1 MAHYVPA
8 AGPKAV
14 KLHSGRAR
22 FSGTSA
28 VVAGVLMKMPD
39 LGHSE
44 LSAVIVTGLRMNPEL
59 AAQIAAAI
67 DNWEFVY
74 TVEDG
79 EERDG
84 EAFVPFTVYAQQ
96 K

>member
-1 MAHYVPA
+1 
-8 AGPKAV
+8 
-14 KLHSGRAR
+14 
-22 FSGTSA
+22 
-28 VVAGVLMKMPD
+28 
-39 LGHSE
+39 
-44 LSAVIVTGLRMNPEL
+44 MNPEL

-67 DNWEFVY
+67 ANWEFVY

>member
-1 MAHYVPA
+1 MARYVRV

-14 KLHSGRAR
+14 KVHSGSAR

-39 LGHSE
+39 LGHPE
-44 LSAVIVTGLRMNPEL
+44 LSTVIKTGLSMNPAL
-59 AAQIAAAI
+59 AAQIAAAM

-74 TVEDG
+74 TVEEG

>member
-1 MAHYVPA
+1 
-8 AGPKAV
+8 
-14 KLHSGRAR
+14 
-22 FSGTSA
+22 
-28 VVAGVLMKMPD
+28 MKMPD
-39 LGHSE
+39 LGHPE
-44 LSAVIVTGLRMNPEL
+44 LSAVIGTGLKMKPEL
-59 AAQIAAAI
+59 AAQIDAAV
-67 DNWEFVY
+67 DDWEFVY